1 MTNTGHSRMKTA
13 ILAYMVNL
21 ECALR
26 FFFWY
31 SDISIFCE
39 AGGFL
44 LFSAMS
50 PRLLQVS
57 SLSLCPA
64 HAHKL
69 ARARV
74 RHTEQLRQL
83 SGNAKEDQSE
93 ECGNISTT
101 QIITMTKTTAKSAR
115 NVTSASLTPGARGRD
130 ARHGYTMKTTLTS
143 GQICQR

>member
-1 MTNTGHSRMKTA
+1 MTSTGHSRMKTA

-21 ECALR
+21 ECAFR

-44 LFSAMS
+44 VFSAIS
-50 PRLLQVS
+50 LRLLQVSS

-69 ARARV
+69 ARA

-101 QIITMTKTTAKSAR
+101 QIITMTKPTAKSPR
-115 NVTSASLTPGARGRD
+115 NATSASLTPGARGRD
-130 ARHGYTMKTTLTS
+130 ARHRYTMKTTLTS
-143 GQICQR
+143 GQIRQR